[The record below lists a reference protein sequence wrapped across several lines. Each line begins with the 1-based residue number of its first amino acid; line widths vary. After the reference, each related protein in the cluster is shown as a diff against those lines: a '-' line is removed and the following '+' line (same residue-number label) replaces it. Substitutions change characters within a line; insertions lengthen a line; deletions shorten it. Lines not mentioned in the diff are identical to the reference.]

1 MPHLF
6 LAVLENQ
13 ERTVGRGG
21 LHRLGELAEQEQV
34 GKQQQHAGEK
44 WINL

>member
-6 LAVLENQ
+6 FAVLENHQ

-21 LHRLGELAEQEQV
+21 LGELAEQEQV
-34 GKQQQHAGEK
+34 GKQQHAGEK